1 MYTKRNIFILGET
14 HECEEVVSFLKRYF
28 ESAKKSFQ
36 YSVSHDY
43 DELYEQMVDT
53 DPSLVIVLADGANG
67 MECVYQAKKYDR
79 NMTVFWFS
87 DDCNFSIHSH
97 RLDCAYFAKKP
108 LTFEMLDKA
117 FYRCKS
123 LGIFI

>member
-14 HECEEVVSFLKRYF
+14 HECEEGVSFLKRYF
-28 ESAKKSFQ
+28 ES
-36 YSVSHDY
+36 
-43 DELYEQMVDT
+43 
-53 DPSLVIVLADGANG
+53 
-67 MECVYQAKKYDR
+67 AKKYDR